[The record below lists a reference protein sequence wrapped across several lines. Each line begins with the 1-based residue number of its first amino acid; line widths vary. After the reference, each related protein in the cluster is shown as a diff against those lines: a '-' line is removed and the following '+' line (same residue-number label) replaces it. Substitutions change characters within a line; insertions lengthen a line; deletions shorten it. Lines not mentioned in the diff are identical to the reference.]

1 MNNSVCYVLKTTRI
15 FDKFDNII
23 DQDSICLYFIDE
35 NIAKE
40 NVKKDI
46 DELQKSKYLSN
57 CECPEINDNIA
68 ILKSNLY
75 GQDDLIFQADYE
87 IIPINN
93 LITDVDVF
101 PDTSELLNSGTYK
114 DQKEE
119 DLLPYSKQF
128 TRDKINELAE
138 LSKQLIQL
146 GSCCDTEIY

>member
-15 FDKFDNII
+15 FDKFNNII

-57 CECPEINDNIA
+57 CECPEIDDNVV

-87 IIPINN
+87 IINIPPV
-93 LITDVDVF
+93 ITDVDVF
-101 PDTSELLNSGTYK
+101 PDTEELLENGKYK
-114 DQKEE
+114 DQDES
-119 DLLPYSKQF
+119 DIMPYINQLN
-128 TRDKINELAE
+128 RNKIEELAD

-146 GSCCDTEIY
+146 ANADYIQP